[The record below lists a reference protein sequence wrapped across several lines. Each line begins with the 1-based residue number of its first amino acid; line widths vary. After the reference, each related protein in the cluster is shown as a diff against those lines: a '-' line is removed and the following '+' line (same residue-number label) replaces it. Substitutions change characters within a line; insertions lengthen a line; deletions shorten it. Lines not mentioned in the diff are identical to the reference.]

1 MFATITRAVHDY
13 YIERNGTID
22 VNHRPFY
29 DVRSEV
35 GALEAVLLHRPGKEL
50 ERLTP
55 QYLEELLFD
64 DIPWLVKVQ
73 EEHDQFAA
81 ALEGRGCRVY
91 YYESLLEAILME
103 ERVRNELITEV
114 SAFTG
119 IERLKERDAILEH
132 LHAQSPA
139 ALAEILI
146 AGLHKNEIAYKQ
158 ENRSLAY
165 YITDDYPFY
174 INPLPNLYFTRDTG
188 TVIGSGLAIN
198 AMKTT
203 ARRRETM
210 ILSYIDRYHSE
221 FRGAAVRRWYDYR
234 YADAIEGGDI
244 LVVSDTVLVVG
255 CSARTSPEAIERLAE
270 TLFDNESSI
279 REVLAIQIPFKREY
293 MHLDTVFTMLDLD
306 KFLIFKG
313 VERETKVFSLR
324 PGPAGQLKITPRES
338 LKEALDDALG
348 RDVRILPSGGEDT
361 MTAAREQWN
370 DGTNTLA
377 VAPGTVVT
385 YRRNQASND
394 TLRKNGVEVVEIE
407 GSELVRGRGGPRC
420 MSMPIRR
427 APVG

>member
-1 MFATITRAVHDY
+1 MRTVYDY
-13 YIERNGTID
+13 YINSNKGFG
-22 VNHRPFY
+22 VKNRPFY

-64 DIPWLVKVQ
+64 DIPWLGKVQ

-91 YYESLLEAILME
+91 YYESLLEEILKE
-103 ERVRNELITEV
+103 ERVRGELIAEV
-114 SAFTG
+114 STFTG
-119 IERLKERDAILEH
+119 IDRLKEKAAILEH
-132 LHAQSPA
+132 LHTQNPA
-139 ALAEILI
+139 ALAEIFI

-158 ENRSLAY
+158 ENRSLSY

-174 INPLPNLYFTRDTG
+174 IDPLPNLYFTRDPG

-198 AMKTT
+198 SMKTT

-210 ILSYIDRYHSE
+210 ILSYIDRYHAE
-221 FRGAAVRRWYDYR
+221 FEGEEAPRWYDYR

-244 LVVSDTVLVVG
+244 LVLSDTVLAVG

-270 TLFDNESSI
+270 TLFVGGSAI
-279 REVLAIQIPFKREY
+279 QEVLAIQIPFKREY
-293 MHLDTVFTMLDLD
+293 MHLDTVFTMLDVN
-306 KFLIFKG
+306 KFLIFRG
-313 VERETKVFSLR
+313 IENETKVFSLR
-324 PGPAGQLKITPRES
+324 PGARGHLKIATCES
-338 LKEALDDALG
+338 LKEALDSALG
-348 RDVRILPSGGEDT
+348 RDDVRILGSGGEDT
-361 MTAAREQWN
+361 ITAAREQWN

-377 VAPGTVVT
+377 IAPGTVVT

-420 MSMPIRR
+420 MSMPLRR